1 MRFLFYLIL
10 LFFAISQNVFLQNR
24 YTSNSEKAIKL
35 YEKGIELYNQFN
47 NEKAIEKLK
56 SAIEADNQF
65 IEAYLTLADIFH
77 ASKDFK
83 NEIKYYKEG
92 LEIKPEFYP
101 NGYLNL
107 GKVEFQ
113 TGKYSDAKEHLEKFL
128 SFRDIPG
135 MDEIETV
142 ELLASC
148 NFAIHALE
156 NPVPFEPVNLGPNIN
171 TQFDEYWPTLTVD
184 ENTLIFTSLIPRDEA
199 NINDITKYHE
209 DFFESNFENGTWA
222 KANKLGDKI
231 NTLGNE
237 GAQSI
242 LSDGKMMFFTACN
255 RKGGMGRCDIYFS
268 VKENDDWSK
277 PMNIGRPVNSGA
289 WESQPSISP
298 DGRVLYFVSNREGG
312 KGGMDIWKST
322 LDNNGYWGVPVN
334 LGDSVNTIKDEA
346 SPYIHV
352 DNETLYFSSNG
363 WIGMGG
369 QDLYYVKKKGENTF
383 SHPVNLGYP
392 INTWNDEKGLI
403 VNAKGNKA
411 YFSSNRLSNS
421 GEDIYEFELY
431 PEARPVPVSYVK
443 GTVYDAIT
451 KVKLS
456 AGFELID
463 LVTAEIIMKSTSY
476 ATGEFI
482 LCLPSDKDYAL
493 NVSKEGYLF
502 YSGNFSL
509 EGVRKYIDPFEIDI
523 PLYPIMVGKKIILR
537 NIFFETDSYELLD
550 ESKVELNKLVDFM
563 KKNPSVIAEISGHTD
578 NIGTNE
584 DNQILSENRAEAVAN
599 YLAKHNIDPKRLSTK
614 GYGESRPVDTN
625 ENEEGRAQNRRT
637 EFTIIGN

>member
-1 MRFLFYLIL
+1 
-10 LFFAISQNVFLQNR
+10 
-24 YTSNSEKAIKL
+24 
-35 YEKGIELYNQFN
+35 
-47 NEKAIEKLK
+47 
-56 SAIEADNQF
+56 
-65 IEAYLTLADIFH
+65 
-77 ASKDFK
+77 
-83 NEIKYYKEG
+83 
-92 LEIKPEFYP
+92 
-101 NGYLNL
+101 
-107 GKVEFQ
+107 
-113 TGKYSDAKEHLEKFL
+113 
-128 SFRDIPG
+128 
-135 MDEIETV
+135 
-142 ELLASC
+142 
-148 NFAIHALE
+148 
-156 NPVPFEPVNLGPNIN
+156 
-171 TQFDEYWPTLTVD
+171 
-184 ENTLIFTSLIPRDEA
+184 
-199 NINDITKYHE
+199 
-209 DFFESNFENGTWA
+209 
-222 KANKLGDKI
+222 
-231 NTLGNE
+231 
-237 GAQSI
+237 
-242 LSDGKMMFFTACN
+242 
-255 RKGGMGRCDIYFS
+255 
-268 VKENDDWSK
+268 
-277 PMNIGRPVNSGA
+277 
-289 WESQPSISP
+289 
-298 DGRVLYFVSNREGG
+298 
-312 KGGMDIWKST
+312 
-322 LDNNGYWGVPVN
+322 
-334 LGDSVNTIKDEA
+334 
-346 SPYIHV
+346 
-352 DNETLYFSSNG
+352 
-363 WIGMGG
+363 
-369 QDLYYVKKKGENTF
+369 
-383 SHPVNLGYP
+383 
-392 INTWNDEKGLI
+392 
-403 VNAKGNKA
+403 
-411 YFSSNRLSNS
+411 
-421 GEDIYEFELY
+421 
-431 PEARPVPVSYVK
+431 YVK

>member
-1 MRFLFYLIL
+1 MRFIFYLIL
-10 LFFAISQNVFLQNR
+10 LFFALSQNVYLQSR

-35 YEKGIELYNQFN
+35 YEKGIELYDQFN
-47 NEKAIEKLK
+47 NEKAIEKFK
-56 SAIEADNQF
+56 SAIEIDNQF

-77 ASKDFK
+77 ALKDFE

-92 LEIKPEFYP
+92 LEIKPEFFP

-107 GKVEFQ
+107 GKVEFK
-113 TGKYSDAKEHLEKFL
+113 TGKYYDAQKHLKKFL
-128 SFRDIPG
+128 SFGDIPG

-184 ENTLIFTSLIPRDEA
+184 ENTLIFTSFIPRDEA

-209 DFFESNFENGTWA
+209 DFFESDFENGTWA
-222 KANKLGDKI
+222 KAKKLGDKI

-255 RKGGMGRCDIYFS
+255 RPGGMGRCDIYFS
-268 VKENDDWSK
+268 IKENDDWSK

-322 LDNNGYWGVPVN
+322 LDSNGYWGIPVN

-369 QDLYYVKKKGENTF
+369 QDLYYVKKIGENAF

-403 VNAKGNKA
+403 VSAKGNKA
-411 YFSSNRLSNS
+411 YFSSDRLSDS

-456 AGFELID
+456 AAFELID
-463 LVTAEIIMKSTSY
+463 LISAEIIMKSTSY

-493 NVSKEGYLF
+493 NVSKKGYLF

-523 PLYPIMVGKKIILR
+523 PLNPIMVGKKIILR
-537 NIFFETDSYELLD
+537 NIFFETDSYELLN

-563 KKNPSVIAEISGHTD
+563 KKNPTVIAEISGHTD

-599 YLAKHNIDPKRLSTK
+599 YLMNHNIDSKRLSTK
-614 GYGESRPVDTN
+614 GYGESKPIATN

-637 EFTIIGN
+637 EFTVIGN